1 MDSRDT
7 LIFIILS
14 FLLGVALIM
23 ARNSVPPAL
32 KRWMALTAIIMILI
46 AFSLI
51 IFSFL
56 SMGT

>member
-1 MDSRDT
+1 MDSRDI

-14 FLLGVALIM
+14 FILGVALIL
-23 ARNSVPPAL
+23 AKNSVPPAL
-32 KRWMALTAIIMILI
+32 KRWMALTAVIMILI

-56 SMGT
+56 SMGS

>member
-23 ARNSVPPAL
+23 AKNSVPPAL

-56 SMGT
+56 SMGA